1 MSDPLLATLK
11 IAGSGLEAQST
22 RLRIVSENIAN
33 ARTTG
38 DTPGADPYRRK
49 TVTFGAELDRVSG
62 AETVEVKKLGVDF
75 TDFTEEY
82 DPGNPAADQRGI
94 VKMPNVNVLIEMA
107 DMRESNRTY
116 EANLQTIKQTRDMI
130 SQTLALLKASQ

>member
-1 MSDPLLATLK
+1 MTDPLLATLK

>member
-1 MSDPLLATLK
+1 MIVDPLSASLK

-49 TVTFGAELDRVSG
+49 TVTFGAEMDKNSG
-62 AETVEVKKLGVDF
+62 ATLVGVKKLGMDRSDF
-75 TDFTEEY
+75 VSEY
-82 DPGNPAADQRGI
+82 DPSNPAADERGI
-94 VKMPNVNVLIEMA
+94 VKMPNVNMLIEMA
-107 DMRESNRTY
+107 DMREANRSY
-116 EANLQTIKQTRDMI
+116 DANLQTIRQTRDLI
-130 SQTLALLKASQ
+130 TSTIELLKG